1 MRVKT
6 AVPIIIAG
14 VLLMLIGIGQRTFWA
29 PPETVTFSVPAGAE
43 AGPVTVIDAEARND
57 DAGDVDI
64 TVKSGG
70 PFTLAVGRAADVDA
84 WVGDAAHLRVT
95 GVGDEELTTKF
106 TEGEATVPDPRG
118 ADLWT
123 SEETAEGSV
132 THHWINPAEGDFSIL
147 LVSDGTAAAP
157 SDIAITEPNDA
168 STPLA
173 VPLIVAG
180 ALLAVLGIAL
190 LFISP
195 RSTGSG
201 RGRPTPA
208 PEGSRAYLRQQRAA
222 ADRGVRARR
231 RVHPVAVAAAA
242 LLAGTAVAGPAAAQQ
257 TVKQQTVPQQTVKQ
271 ETKAAEG
278 GSGNAKPGA
287 PAVLE
292 PQLERI
298 LESVATTV
306 AEADAAADSK
316 LLQPRAGGAALELRT
331 AGYAV
336 RAKDKKA
343 SAAAPVAG
351 SPVLTRV
358 IPTAGEWPRTVVAL
372 TQGEG
377 NPVPQALVLTQDN
390 PRTNYKLVSAIQML
404 PGTTFPASAADGA
417 LQELAPDA
425 EEGLAMAPQTA
436 VAAIADFLTSPKG
449 KHKGTFEANSFAD
462 AITGFQAG
470 VVADRDNAAA
480 TISFRHVA
488 QAPSTRALGTED
500 GGAVV
505 FGYLKHTY
513 SSVPKGR
520 GDSIDLNGTIYE
532 TLTGREKTE
541 KGIDVNYGEAVMM
554 YVPPAGSK
562 DKIRVI
568 GAAQQLLAAKLK

>member
-1 MRVKT
+1 VRVKT

-43 AGPVTVIDAEARND
+43 TGPVTVIDAAARND

-95 GVGDEELTTKF
+95 GVGEEELETEF
-106 TEGEATVPDPRG
+106 TEGEATVPDPSG
-118 ADLWT
+118 SDLWT
-123 SEETAEGSV
+123 SEETVEGSV

-157 SDIAITEPNDA
+157 SDISITEPNDA

-190 LFISP
+190 LFVSP

-208 PEGSRAYLRQQRAA
+208 PEGSRAYLRQQRAGGN
-222 ADRGVRARR
+222 DRSVRARR
-231 RVHPVAVAAAA
+231 MVHPVAVAAAA
-242 LLAGTAVAGPAAAQQ
+242 LLAGTALAGPAAAQPAI
-257 TVKQQTVPQQTVKQ
+257 QQPVTQQPGQ
-271 ETKAAEG
+271 TKAAEG
-278 GSGNAKPGA
+278 GSGEGKPGA

-292 PQLERI
+292 SQLERI

-343 SAAAPVAG
+343 SAPAPVAG

-358 IPTAGEWPRTVVAL
+358 IPSAGEWPRTVVAL

-377 NPVPQALVLTQDN
+377 NPVPQALVLTQDT

-417 LQELAPDA
+417 LKELAPDA
-425 EEGLAMAPQTA
+425 EDGLAMAPQTA

-462 AITGFQAG
+462 AITGFQSG
-470 VVADRDNAAA
+470 VIADRDNAAA

-488 QAPSTRALGTED
+488 QAPNTRALGTED

>member
-1 MRVKT
+1 MKT

-43 AGPVTVIDAEARND
+43 AGPVTVIDAAARND

-95 GVGDEELTTKF
+95 GVGDEELTTEF
-106 TEGEATVPDPRG
+106 AEGEATVPDPRG

-132 THHWINPAEGDFSIL
+132 THRWINPAEGDFSIL

-157 SDIAITEPNDA
+157 SDISITEPNDA

-208 PEGSRAYLRQQRAA
+208 PEGSRAYLRQQRAL

-231 RVHPVAVAAAA
+231 MVHPVAAAAA
-242 LLAGTAVAGPAAAQQ
+242 VLLAGTAVAGPAAAQPAVQ
-257 TVKQQTVPQQTVKQ
+257 QQT
-271 ETKAAEG
+271 KAPGG
-278 GSGNAKPGA
+278 GSGTAKPGA

-292 PQLERI
+292 SQLERI

-343 SAAAPVAG
+343 SAPAPVAG
-351 SPVLTRV
+351 SPVLTRI

-372 TQGEG
+372 TKGEG

-417 LQELAPDA
+417 LKELAPDA
-425 EEGLAMAPQTA
+425 DEGLAMAPQTA

-462 AITGFQAG
+462 AITGFQSG

-488 QAPSTRALGTED
+488 QAPNTRALGTEE

>member
-43 AGPVTVIDAEARND
+43 TGPVTVIDAAARNN

-95 GVGDEELTTKF
+95 GVGDEELETEF

-132 THHWINPAEGDFSIL
+132 SHSWINPAEGDFSIL

-157 SDIAITEPNDA
+157 SDISITEPNDA

-180 ALLAVLGIAL
+180 ALIAVLGIAL
-190 LFISP
+190 LFVTP

-208 PEGSRAYLRQQRAA
+208 PEGSRAYLRQQRAGA
-222 ADRGVRARR
+222 GRGARARR
-231 RVHPVAVAAAA
+231 MVHPVAVAAAA
-242 LLAGTAVAGPAAAQQ
+242 LLAGTAVAGPAAAQPAIQ
-257 TVKQQTVPQQTVKQ
+257 QQTKP
-271 ETKAAEG
+271 AEG
-278 GSGNAKPGA
+278 GSGEGKPGA

-298 LESVATTV
+298 LDSVATTV

-316 LLQPRAGGAALELRT
+316 LLQPRTAGAALELRT

-343 SAAAPVAG
+343 SAPAPVAG
-351 SPVLTRV
+351 SPVLTRIV
-358 IPTAGEWPRTVVAL
+358 PTAGEWPRTVVAL
-372 TQGEG
+372 TKGEG
-377 NPVPQALVLTQDN
+377 NPVPQALVLTQEE

-417 LQELAPDA
+417 LKELAPDA
-425 EEGLAMAPQTA
+425 GDGLAMAPQAA

-449 KHKGTFEANSFAD
+449 KHKETFEANSFAD
-462 AITGFQAG
+462 AITGFQSG

-488 QAPSTRALGTED
+488 QAPNTRALGTED

-541 KGIDVNYGEAVMM
+541 KGIDVDYGEAVMM

>member
-1 MRVKT
+1 MKT

-14 VLLMLIGIGQRTFWA
+14 VLLMLLGIGQRTFWA
-29 PPETVTFSVPAGAE
+29 PPETVTFSVPDGAE
-43 AGPVTVIDAEARND
+43 TGPVTVIDAAARND
-57 DAGDVDI
+57 GAGGVEI
-64 TVKSGG
+64 TVKGDG
-70 PFTLAVGRAADVDA
+70 AFTLAVGRAADVDA

-95 GVGDEELTTKF
+95 GVGEDTLETEFTK
-106 TEGEATVPDPRG
+106 GEAEVPDPRG

-132 THHWINPAEGDFSIL
+132 THSWINPAEGDFSIL
-147 LVSDGTAAAP
+147 LVADGTAAAP
-157 SDIAITEPNDA
+157 SDISITEPNDA
-168 STPLA
+168 STPFA

-180 ALLAVLGIAL
+180 ALVAVLGIAL
-190 LFISP
+190 LFVTP
-195 RSTGSG
+195 RSPGTGP
-201 RGRPTPA
+201 GRPTPA
-208 PEGSRAYLRQQRAA
+208 PEGSRAYLRQQQRAGG
-222 ADRGVRARR
+222 ADRRARARR
-231 RVHPVAVAAAA
+231 LAHPVSAVTVAA
-242 LLAGTAVAGPAAAQQ
+242 LLAGTAVAGPAVAKPADQQ
-257 TVKQQTVPQQTVKQ
+257 PEQTGS
-271 ETKAAEG
+271 AEG
-278 GSGNAKPGA
+278 SKSGGARQGA

-292 PQLERI
+292 SQLERI
-298 LESVATTV
+298 LGSVATTV
-306 AEADAAADSK
+306 AEADAAADSA
-316 LLQPRAGGAALELRT
+316 LLEPRVAGAAVELRT
-331 AGYAV
+331 AGYSV
-336 RAKDKKA
+336 RSKDKEA
-343 SAAAPVAG
+343 PAPAPVAG

-358 IPTAGEWPRTVVAL
+358 IPAAGEWPRTVVAL

-377 NPVPQALVLTQDN
+377 NPVPQALVLTQDS

-404 PGTTFPASAADGA
+404 PGTTFPASAADGG
-417 LQELAPDA
+417 LNELAPDA
-425 EEGLAMAPQTA
+425 EDTLAMAPQAA
-436 VAAIADFLTSPKG
+436 VSAIADFLTSPKG
-449 KHKGTFEANSFAD
+449 QHKDTFEANSFAD
-462 AITGFQAG
+462 AITGFQSQ
-470 VVADRDNAAA
+470 VVADKDNAAA

-532 TLTGREKTE
+532 TLTGQKKTE
-541 KGIDVNYGEAVMM
+541 KGIDVDYGEAVMM

>member
-1 MRVKT
+1 MKT

-43 AGPVTVIDAEARND
+43 AGPVTVIDAAARND

-95 GVGDEELTTKF
+95 GVGDEELKTEF

-132 THHWINPAEGDFSIL
+132 THSWINPAEGDFSIL

-157 SDIAITEPNDA
+157 SDISITEPNDA

-208 PEGSRAYLRQQRAA
+208 PEGSRAYLRQQRAG

-231 RVHPVAVAAAA
+231 MVHPVAVAAAA
-242 LLAGTAVAGPAAAQQ
+242 LLAGTAVAGPAAAQP
-257 TVKQQTVPQQTVKQ
+257 TVQQPAVQQKD
-271 ETKAAEG
+271 KAAPDG
-278 GSGNAKPGA
+278 AGKAKPGA

-343 SAAAPVAG
+343 SAPAPVAG
-351 SPVLTRV
+351 SPLLTRV

-417 LQELAPDA
+417 LKELAPDA

-488 QAPSTRALGTED
+488 QAPNTRALGTED

>member
-1 MRVKT
+1 MKT
-6 AVPIIIAG
+6 AVSIIIAG

-43 AGPVTVIDAEARND
+43 TGPVTVIDAAARNN

-64 TVKSGG
+64 AVKSGG
-70 PFTLAVGRAADVDA
+70 AFTLAVGRAADVDA

-95 GVGDEELTTKF
+95 GVGDEELKTEF
-106 TEGEATVPDPRG
+106 TDGEATVPDPRG

-132 THHWINPAEGDFSIL
+132 THSWINPAEGDFSIL

-157 SDIAITEPNDA
+157 SDISITEPNDA

-190 LFISP
+190 LFVAP

-201 RGRPTPA
+201 RGRSTPA
-208 PEGSRAYLRQQRAA
+208 PEGSRAYLRQQRAG
-222 ADRGVRARR
+222 ADRGARARR
-231 RVHPVAVAAAA
+231 MVHPVAVAAAA
-242 LLAGTAVAGPAAAQQ
+242 LLAGTAVAGPAAAQPAIQ
-257 TVKQQTVPQQTVKQ
+257 QQTKP
-271 ETKAAEG
+271 AEG
-278 GSGNAKPGA
+278 GSGEGRPGA

-298 LESVATTV
+298 LDSVATTV

-316 LLQPRAGGAALELRT
+316 LLQPRTAGAALELRT

-343 SAAAPVAG
+343 SAPAPVAG
-351 SPVLTRV
+351 SPVLTRIV
-358 IPTAGEWPRTVVAL
+358 PAAGEWPRTVLAL
-372 TQGEG
+372 TKGEG
-377 NPVPQALVLTQDN
+377 NPVPQALVLTQDS

-417 LQELAPDA
+417 LKELAPDA
-425 EEGLAMAPQTA
+425 ADGLAMAPQAA

-449 KHKGTFEANSFAD
+449 KHNGTFEANSFAD
-462 AITGFQAG
+462 AITGFQSG
-470 VVADRDNAAA
+470 VVADRNNAAA

-488 QAPSTRALGTED
+488 QAPNTRALGTED